1 MQKSTTTEEDSDK
14 KKKSVAMQQGINQA
28 YQLQGEAL
36 VAWLEIS
43 IMLEVKFFSEII
55 QFGC

>member
-1 MQKSTTTEEDSDK
+1 MIK